1 MVPTYALSCLHTA
14 IPVPSFC
21 GFGHSHTCIP
31 PYFAFFDSYDSYYSY
46 DATVEDNDG
55 TLKMHREVTSAGV
68 KDYASH
74 VPGENVALSKKEDIE
89 YKRGVLT
96 QSKGTTRTKLV
107 PQVR

>member
-1 MVPTYALSCLHTA
+1 MLFL
-14 IPVPSFC
+14 IPMTS
-21 GFGHSHTCIP
+21 I
-31 PYFAFFDSYDSYYSY
+31 SY
-46 DATVEDNDG
+46 DASVEDDDG

-74 VPGENVALSKKEDIE
+74 IPGDNVALSKKEDIE

-96 QSKGTTRTKLV
+96 HSQGTTKTKLV